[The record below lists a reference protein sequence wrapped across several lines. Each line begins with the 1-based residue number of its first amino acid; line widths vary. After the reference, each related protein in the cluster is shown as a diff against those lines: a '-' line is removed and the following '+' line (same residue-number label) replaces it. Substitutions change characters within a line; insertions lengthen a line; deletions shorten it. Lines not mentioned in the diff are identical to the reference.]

1 MIRAIIIA
9 GLLLAS
15 TAAVADPITAND
27 HVSNLQF
34 GQPDHRGIAV
44 DHVTIAGKIYT
55 SCERQTPG
63 GWVEVD
69 CKTGREVEAR

>member
-1 MIRAIIIA
+1 VIRASIIA

-27 HVSNLQF
+27 HVSNLEF

-44 DHVTIAGKIYT
+44 DHVNIAGKIYT
-55 SCERQTPG
+55 SCERQAPG
-63 GWVEVD
+63 GWVEVN
-69 CKTGREVEAR
+69 CKTG

>member
-1 MIRAIIIA
+1 MIRASIIA

-55 SCERQTPG
+55 TCEGPLR
-63 GWVEVD
+63 
-69 CKTGREVEAR
+69 TGACSEGRLPIG